1 MTLRARPVAR
11 RRGRA
16 GWDSGDRRNNL
27 INLGFFLA
35 IGLSILILIGYAAWS
50 WYDDHYGSA
59 AVVNS
64 QVITKDDLRARIK
77 IESFRLD
84 YVESRIQTLMA
95 KGRISRE
102 DAAQQISFLGQRREQ
117 IANLSLERLVD
128 VALMTKLG
136 ADNGIEIAD
145 ADLDRQLVEE
155 ATTSEQRHTWMIE
168 IEPEVN
174 PDTGEAGDEEK
185 RAALIRGQQALGR
198 LARGESWEDVAK
210 TVSDSALAPQAGDL
224 GFLSKDSGYDEA
236 FMEAIF
242 SETINE
248 PTGVIEGKDGTFRIG
263 RYTEVDPAFVDPD
276 FQLAINEAGIS
287 LADYRVAVR
296 GDVLR
301 KKLSDKVVADLS
313 KPGPQRHVL
322 QIRLPEPNTSTVEI
336 EEGVKARWIAF
347 APDDS
352 MADAVDLAEDDPA
365 WTEAKADAD
374 ETYAILKANL
384 NRFDELARS
393 SSDEASGKNNGGK
406 QPWIY
411 PSSTI
416 DAAIKNAILPNTDPA
431 GTLLA
436 PVKGEDA
443 WFVIQIMRRTSD
455 VEKTWLE
462 SLKAKATD
470 DATFKQLARDNSE
483 GEGVEDGGDIGWITR
498 GQLADAQDK
507 AIFDT
512 AVGSTSDVV
521 EVSGDG
527 LYLFRIVAEETRE
540 LTDEQLDIVK
550 SSGFSYWYTRE
561 KEKADIEYTL
571 GTTPV
576 SG

>member
-35 IGLSILILIGYAAWS
+35 IGFSVLILVGYAAWS
-50 WYDDHYGSA
+50 WYDDHFGSA
-59 AVVNS
+59 AVVNG
-64 QVITKDDLRARIK
+64 QVITKDDLRARLK

-95 KGRISRE
+95 SRRISRE
-102 DAAQQISFLGQRREQ
+102 DGAQQISFLNQRREQ
-117 IANLSLERLVD
+117 LANLSLERLVD

-136 ADNGIEIAD
+136 TDNGIQVSEAE
-145 ADLDRQLVEE
+145 LDEQLIEE
-155 ATTSEQRHTWMIE
+155 ATVSEQRHTWMIE
-168 IEPEVN
+168 IQPQEN
-174 PDTGEAGDEEK
+174 PDTGEVGDTEK
-185 RAALIRGQQALGR
+185 RTALVRAQQALGR
-198 LARGESWEDVAK
+198 LARGESWEDVAR
-210 TVSDSALAPQAGDL
+210 TASDSAVAAQAGDL
-224 GFLSKDSGYDEA
+224 GWLAKDSGYDEA
-236 FMEAIF
+236 FMDAVF
-242 SETINE
+242 AATINE
-248 PTGVIEGKDGTFRIG
+248 PTGVVEGKDGAFRIG
-263 RYTEVDPAFVDPD
+263 RYTELDPEFIDPE
-276 FQLAINEAGIS
+276 FQPAIAEAGIL

-301 KKLSDKVVADLS
+301 TKLSEKVVADLS

-322 QIRLPEPNTSTVEI
+322 QIRLPEPNTSTIEI
-336 EEGVKARWIAF
+336 EQGTKVRWIAF
-347 APDDS
+347 APKDD
-352 MADAVDLAEDDPA
+352 MAGAADLPDDDPA
-365 WTEAKADAD
+365 WAAAKADAD
-374 ETYAILKANL
+374 AVHAIVTGTPS
-384 NRFDELARS
+384 RFDELARS
-393 SSDEASGKNNGGK
+393 RSDEASGKNNGGK

-416 DAAIKNAILPNTDPA
+416 DAALRNVIVPSTEAAGAI
-431 GTLLA
+431 LA

-443 WFVIQIMRRTSD
+443 WFVIQIMRRTAD
-455 VEKTWLE
+455 GEDTWLE
-462 SLKAKATD
+462 DLKAKATD
-470 DATFKQLARDNSE
+470 DATFRQLARDNSE

-498 GQLADAQDK
+498 GELADPLDK

-512 AVGSTSDVV
+512 PIGSTSEVV

-527 LYLFRIVAEETRE
+527 LYLFRILAEETRE
-540 LTDEQLDIVK
+540 LTEEQVETIE

-561 KEKADIEYTL
+561 KEKAAIDYTL
-571 GTTPV
+571 GTSGV